1 VRGLSSRQPPISKGE
16 IIGARVKFSVRVS
29 DGALKRLSTKAFIN
43 FAKVQLSIA
52 RRARTRNGDGH
63 DQSIGWNGDNF
74 ID

>member
-43 FAKVQLSIA
+43 FAKVQLENKIKE
-52 RRARTRNGDGH
+52 
-63 DQSIGWNGDNF
+63 Q
-74 ID
+74 